1 MKIRAKIF
9 LGLVLASMLYNLI
22 IKDAQG
28 FVLSSAVLP
37 LCLLALSAP
46 DKK

>member
-9 LGLVLASMLYNLI
+9 LALVLASMGYNLI
-22 IKDAQG
+22 IKDAEG
-28 FVLSSAVLP
+28 FLLSAAVIP

-46 DKK
+46 DKS